1 MVTRMLEPP
10 EQSVLAAAL
19 IARMQTVLE
28 DWSAYESDPGTYW
41 ADIMAAEM
49 IARIGDFNAS
59 ARQSWLLSAT
69 GGALED
75 LVAQYGITRRAD
87 ESDNA
92 LRVRAVAQFASRAV
106 GTPDAVRVDARAA
119 DARVDSV
126 SYRPDRASNEIDV
139 WITRIPTED
148 MPNDI
153 APPADLRTVVQTYL
167 NADER
172 KLIWID
178 YSVLAPTVTPYTV
191 DGTITYARGTQSPR
205 AAVEQSLNAWMR
217 TQRALDTRVSVSGLV
232 AACWVPGVVDV
243 DLTSPAADMARAIDT
258 AYVGAVG
265 SLVYAAEA

>member
-10 EQSVLAAAL
+10 EQSALSAAL
-19 IARMQTVLE
+19 ISRMQTRLP

-49 IARIGDFNAS
+49 IDRIVDFNAS
-59 ARQSWLLSAT
+59 ALQSWLLSAT

-75 LVAQYGITRRAD
+75 LVAQYGLERRTD
-87 ESDNA
+87 ETDSA
-92 LRVRAVAQFASRAV
+92 LRMRAVAQFASRAV

-119 DARVDSV
+119 DARVASV

-139 WITRIPTED
+139 WITRVPTNEA
-148 MPNDI
+148 PNDI
-153 APPADLRTVVQTYL
+153 APPADLRTAVQTYL

-178 YSVLAPTVTPYTV
+178 YSVLAPTVTPYSV
-191 DGTITYARGTQSPR
+191 DGTITYAKGSPSPQ
-205 AAVEQSLNAWMR
+205 ASVEQSLNDWMR
-217 TQRALDTRVSVSGLV
+217 GVRTLDTRVSTSGLV
-232 AACWVPGVVDV
+232 AACWVSGVVDV
-243 DLTSPAADMARAIDT
+243 DLTAPGADMVRAIDT

-265 SLVYAAEA
+265 SLMYVEES